1 MAHLHLTGWIVAY
14 QKYVGPPHTQ
24 LSTHPYHC
32 MATPLPSSALCEQ
45 AALEHCTFVDS
56 KGLVCASRLEG
67 LQHHKRPF
75 AHDLPFCPDLK
86 SAMRLI
92 KPSVLIGE
100 SIHTSCR

>member
-1 MAHLHLTGWIVAY
+1 
-14 QKYVGPPHTQ
+14 
-24 LSTHPYHC
+24 

-92 KPSVLIGE
+92 KPSVLIGK